1 MLSARDPT
9 DPDIQ
14 LCQVGLDSTA
24 NYTDLINSY
33 GSIFVSQYVAKKSS
47 STSRRKR
54 ATYTYTCEDLTNM
67 GIGIK
72 SLSTS
77 DLSTLSL
84 ADFYSCQYLLGASSN
99 SWSSS
104 QVQTLASIAKLVN
117 FFSWI

>member
-1 MLSARDPT
+1 
-9 DPDIQ
+9 
-14 LCQVGLDSTA
+14 
-24 NYTDLINSY
+24 
-33 GSIFVSQYVAKKSS
+33 
-47 STSRRKR
+47 
-54 ATYTYTCEDLTNM
+54 M